1 MRGDGFIVLAD
12 GSARW
17 GRFGAAG
24 VLVRCGEQVFV
35 AQRSL
40 HCHNGGTWAIPGGA
54 LDLDESPLE
63 GALREFAEEI
73 GIPLHELEFEVA
85 EVFEDDHGGWSY
97 WTVIVDVAEPFQPP
111 ADLHWETAATAW
123 VPLPE
128 LVGYDLFPAFR
139 QTLEKLGLLP

>member
-24 VLVRCGEQVFV
+24 VLARCGEHVFV

-54 LDLDESPLE
+54 LDLDETPIE

-73 GIPLHELEFEVA
+73 GHHLTGFELVD
-85 EVFEDDHGGWSY
+85 VFEDDHGGWSY
-97 WTVIVDVAEPFQPP
+97 WTVIVDVPEPFDPP
-111 ADLHWETAATAW
+111 VDLHWETAAAAW
-123 VPLPE
+123 VPLGE
-128 LVGYDLFPAFR
+128 LHTYDLFPAFR
-139 QTLEKLGLLP
+139 DTLLKLGLLA